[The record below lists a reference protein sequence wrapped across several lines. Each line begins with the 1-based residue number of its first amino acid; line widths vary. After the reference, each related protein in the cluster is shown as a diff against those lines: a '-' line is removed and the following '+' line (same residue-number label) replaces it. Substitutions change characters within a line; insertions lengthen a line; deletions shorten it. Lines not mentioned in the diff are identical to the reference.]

1 MLVLEERWKDSAQA
15 QVLSNKA
22 LEEGKIAAW
31 CMGSGQLLER
41 HSLQNSNHHSGGGG
55 NEQTFSTADSCKRMQ
70 HRDLQAV
77 NSLFVCMLNAYCH

>member
-41 HSLQNSNHHSGGGG
+41 HSLQNSNHHSGGGVMSRPFLQ
-55 NEQTFSTADSCKRMQ
+55 QTHVRECNTGIFK
-70 HRDLQAV
+70 L
-77 NSLFVCMLNAYCH
+77 